1 MADNLKG
8 KVKLGL
14 KAFAEALLIIPKT
27 LA

>member
-14 KAFAEALLIIPKT
+14 RAFAESLLIIPKT